1 MFSSPE
7 STNRGV
13 TPELLATILL
23 VLAYIVWI
31 LSLPAWPS
39 QDAPVHLYYV
49 HVMRELLSHHAT
61 VYSRYYTIKHV
72 LPPYAL
78 YYYAL
83 LALSKFCSLLLAD
96 RLVLCV
102 YLILFVF
109 GFRYLARAVGPSAD
123 LSTLLALLLA
133 LNWSAGMGFLNHCLS
148 LALVFWAIG
157 LWLRF
162 TERRP
167 GARLVFLLIVAAITL
182 THPVPLLIL
191 LTFCAVDWLQRFV
204 CRGKPGGDSR
214 RTFLTADLVVLFLS
228 AFGLLYARHF
238 AMSNPVSQPG
248 FVHSAYLSQVGQHV
262 IDTLRMHHVALI
274 FGRNLPILLYLFGI
288 LALLGIAYA
297 LAFVQYL
304 RNRAAQ
310 GWTPSD
316 TWLVYAI
323 ALVVLI
329 PFLPSDL
336 NDAFYFTERLSI
348 LIWLAPLI
356 AASGWTPRTV
366 ETAGGDPRMPAS
378 PGPLR
383 LALLAFAVVINLCLL
398 WQSNAIL
405 RPVAAQMAAIQ
416 REPIS
421 HAGQL
426 GLILEDSREPASFN
440 KAPSWNAFYWAGA
453 HVFRRDEAVLENS
466 PWLDAA
472 IIPLGAQPTL
482 PVAAVSTGND
492 ASPHQLSQLFQRVPE
507 ARTQALVSADFVLIT
522 QPGLPAPSALDPLLS
537 PPAGGKSWR
546 CRAGAAWYQLCEP
559 TSTR

>member
-39 QDAPVHLYYV
+39 QDGPVHLYYV

-182 THPVPLLIL
+182 THPVPYSFCSPSAQLIGCSALYVGASPAETPGEPFLRLIL
-191 LTFCAVDWLQRFV
+191 WSFSSRPLGFSM
-204 CRGKPGGDSR
+204 RGTSPCPTPCHNPG
-214 RTFLTADLVVLFLS
+214 LCTA
-228 AFGLLYARHF
+228 H
-238 AMSNPVSQPG
+238 
-248 FVHSAYLSQVGQHV
+248 
-262 IDTLRMHHVALI
+262 I
-274 FGRNLPILLYLFGI
+274 
-288 LALLGIAYA
+288 
-297 LAFVQYL
+297 
-304 RNRAAQ
+304 
-310 GWTPSD
+310 
-316 TWLVYAI
+316 
-323 ALVVLI
+323 
-329 PFLPSDL
+329 
-336 NDAFYFTERLSI
+336 
-348 LIWLAPLI
+348 
-356 AASGWTPRTV
+356 
-366 ETAGGDPRMPAS
+366 
-378 PGPLR
+378 
-383 LALLAFAVVINLCLL
+383 
-398 WQSNAIL
+398 
-405 RPVAAQMAAIQ
+405 
-416 REPIS
+416 
-421 HAGQL
+421 
-426 GLILEDSREPASFN
+426 
-440 KAPSWNAFYWAGA
+440 
-453 HVFRRDEAVLENS
+453 FRR
-466 PWLDAA
+466 
-472 IIPLGAQPTL
+472 LG
-482 PVAAVSTGND
+482 SM
-492 ASPHQLSQLFQRVPE
+492 
-507 ARTQALVSADFVLIT
+507 
-522 QPGLPAPSALDPLLS
+522 
-537 PPAGGKSWR
+537 
-546 CRAGAAWYQLCEP
+546 
-559 TSTR
+559 